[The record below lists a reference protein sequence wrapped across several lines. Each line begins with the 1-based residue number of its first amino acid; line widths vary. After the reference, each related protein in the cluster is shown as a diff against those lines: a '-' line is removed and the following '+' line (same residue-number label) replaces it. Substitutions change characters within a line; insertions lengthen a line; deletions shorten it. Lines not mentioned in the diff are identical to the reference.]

1 MAGTLS
7 LLSDD
12 ELTRLRSRVEQLM
25 RAGTPEQR
33 MAASNQLETI
43 DIERE
48 RRICAPAGSP
58 GMPVVGAKPS

>member
-25 RAGTPEQR
+25 RTGTPEQR
-33 MAASNQLETI
+33 IAASNQLETI

-48 RRICAPAGSP
+48 RRIGAPTGSP
-58 GMPVVGAKPS
+58 PDAAGRRET